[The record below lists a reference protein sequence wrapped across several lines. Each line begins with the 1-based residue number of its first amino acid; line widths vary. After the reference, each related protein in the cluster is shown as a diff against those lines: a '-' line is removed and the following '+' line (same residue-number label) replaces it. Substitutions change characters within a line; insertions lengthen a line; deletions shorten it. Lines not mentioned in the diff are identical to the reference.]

1 MNTPIQIYDTT
12 LRDGTQSEEIHF
24 TTADKVR
31 LTQKLDDLGVAYI
44 EGGWPGSNPTDSQ
57 YFQEIRN
64 YQLKHSKIAAFGST
78 HTPKTSPENDLSF
91 KQALLADPQAITL
104 FGKTWD
110 IHVKEALR
118 ISKERNLELIQDSL
132 AYIRPHIPELFF
144 DAEHFFDGFKADQA
158 YAMACL
164 DKAIQAGADVVVLC
178 DTNGGTLTTELQDI
192 IQAVQEAHPRQKLG
206 IHVHNDCELAVAN
219 SLQAVNCGVRQVQGT
234 INGYGERCGNANLSS
249 IIPALELKMHCQC
262 LPEGNLKKL
271 RNTALYISEVANIRP
286 FIRQPF
292 VGKSAFAHKGGIHVS
307 AVRRNPL
314 TYEHIPPESVGN
326 KRRVLL
332 SDLSGQ
338 SNILFKAKQFG
349 IPLEKT
355 DPAVKDVL
363 AKVKELE
370 SIGYEYAVAEA
381 SFELLLNQAIGRGK
395 KYYTLLGFRVTDAKT
410 TEENTPFSEATVMIQ
425 VGGEIEH
432 TAATG
437 DGPVNALDNALRKG
451 LEIFYPSLKEM
462 TLMDFKVRVLTPNQN
477 LCPGTA
483 SRVRVLIES
492 GDQHDRWVTVGVSEN
507 IVEASWQ
514 ALVDSINYKLFKDDQ
529 RR

>member
-1 MNTPIQIYDTT
+1 MNTGIQIYDTT
-12 LRDGTQSEEIHF
+12 LRDGAQSEEIHF

-31 LTQKLDDLGVAYI
+31 LTQKLDELGVAYI

-57 YFQEIRN
+57 FFQEIKN
-64 YQLKHSKIAAFGST
+64 YRLQHSKITAFGST
-78 HTPKTSPENDLSF
+78 HNPKTSPENDLNF
-91 KQALLADPQAITL
+91 KQALLSDPQAITL

-118 ISKERNLELIQDSL
+118 ISKERNLELIQNSL
-132 AYIRPHIPELFF
+132 AYIRPHIRELFF

-158 YAMACL
+158 YALACL
-164 DKAIQAGADVVVLC
+164 DKAIQAGADVIVLC
-178 DTNGGTLTTELQDI
+178 DTNGGTLTTELKEI
-192 IQAVQEAHPRQKLG
+192 IQSVREAYPHQQLG

-219 SLQAVNCGVRQVQGT
+219 SLQAVTCGVRQVQGT
-234 INGYGERCGNANLSS
+234 INGYGERCGNANLST
-249 IIPALELKMHCQC
+249 IIPALELKMQFRC
-262 LPEGNLKKL
+262 LPEGHLKKL
-271 RNTALYISEVANIRP
+271 RNAALYIAEVANIRP

-292 VGKSAFAHKGGIHVS
+292 VGKAAFAHKGGIHVS

-355 DPAVKDVL
+355 DPAVKEVL

-381 SFELLLNQAIGRGK
+381 SFELLLIQAMGKGK

-410 TEENTPFSEATVMIQ
+410 QEENTPFSEATVMIQ

-451 LEIFYPSLKEM
+451 LEIFYPNLKDM

-514 ALVDSINYKLFKDDQ
+514 ALVDSINYKLFKDDK

>member
-1 MNTPIQIYDTT
+1 MRHTIQIYDTT
-12 LRDGTQSEEIHF
+12 LRDGCQSEEIHF

-31 LTQKLDDLGVAYI
+31 LTQKLDELGVAYI
-44 EGGWPGSNPTDSQ
+44 EGGWPGSNPTDSHF
-57 YFQEIRN
+57 FQEITH
-64 YQLKHSKIAAFGST
+64 YQLNYAKMTAFGST
-78 HTPKTSPENDLSF
+78 HNPKTTPENDLSF
-91 KQALLADPQAITL
+91 KQTLMAGTGVITL
-104 FGKTWD
+104 VGKTWD

-118 ISKERNLELIQDSL
+118 ISKERNLEIIRDSL
-132 AYIRPHIPELFF
+132 AYIRPHIQELFF
-144 DAEHFFDGFKADQA
+144 DAEHFFDGFTADQA
-158 YAMACL
+158 YALACL
-164 DKAIQAGADVVVLC
+164 DQAVQAGADLVVLC
-178 DTNGGTLTTELQDI
+178 DTNGGTMSSDLRDI
-192 IQAVQEAHPRQKLG
+192 IQSVQKAFPKLQLG

-219 SLQAVNCGVRQVQGT
+219 SLEAVRCGIRQVQGT
-234 INGYGERCGNANLSS
+234 INGYGERCGNANLTS
-249 IIPALELKMHCQC
+249 IIPTLELKMEYRC
-262 LPEGNLKKL
+262 LPDGHLKKL
-271 RNTALYISEVANIRP
+271 RNTALYVSEVANIRP

-292 VGKSAFAHKGGIHVS
+292 VGKAAFAHKGGIHVS
-307 AVRRNPL
+307 AVQRNPL
-314 TYEHIPPESVGN
+314 TYEHVTPESVGN

-355 DPAVKDVL
+355 DPAVREVLSRIKD
-363 AKVKELE
+363 LE

-381 SFELLLNQAIGRGK
+381 SFELLLNGAMGRMK
-395 KYYTLLGFRVTDAKT
+395 KYYTLLGFRVTDAKN
-410 TEENTPFSEATVMIQ
+410 TEADTPFSEATVMIQ

-451 LEIFYPSLKEM
+451 LEIFYPNLKEM
-462 TLMDFKVRVLTPNQN
+462 TLRDYKVRVLTPNQN

-492 GDQHDRWVTVGVSEN
+492 GDQQDRWVTVGVSEN

-514 ALVDSINYKLFKDDQ
+514 ALVDSINYKLFKDDKH
-529 RR
+529 R